1 MNILVRVVI
10 ALGVVCVLASL
21 LLLPWITFLDAG
33 QADRRLVELLTD
45 PNLQS
50 VIEKMPPQMRE
61 QIGLHWPP
69 SSADIRA
76 TFRAPDLQGL
86 IDVTRQQHRLSGW
99 YLWRS
104 DLQASR
110 LLRLGLVLA
119 GVAGLLAAIWL
130 AVSGIS
136 SAEQVVR
143 IGALAIAIG
152 SSIALLL
159 LLWQI
164 PSIDTF
170 GLRDKLGVLLICTL
184 AGSRA
189 GPGIWVALI
198 GLLFLAGGLAVA
210 YVVFEDQEV
219 SEVADPF
226 A

>member
-10 ALGVVCVLASL
+10 ALGAVCVLASL

-45 PNLQS
+45 PHLQS

-61 QIGLHWPP
+61 QLGLHWPP

-86 IDVTRQQHRLSGW
+86 IDVTRQQHWLSGW
-99 YLWRS
+99 NLWRS

-119 GVAGLLAAIWL
+119 GVAGLLAAIWMV
-130 AVSGIS
+130 VSGIS
-136 SAEQVVR
+136 SAGQVVR
-143 IGALAIAIG
+143 TGALTIAIG

-170 GLRDKLGVLLICTL
+170 GLRDKLGVLLICAL

-198 GLLFLAGGLAVA
+198 GLLLLAGGLAVA
-210 YVVFEDQEV
+210 YVVFEGQKV
-219 SEVADPF
+219 SEAADPF